1 MSLNHYAEFCGSNIF
16 LNCSSA
22 FHLGAFHEITPVIY
36 HFVLTSFSSLPDE
49 SFLASLTSPRSL
61 SIPTPI
67 SIPTCNSIREH
78 HKTSAKFQSSHIFIE
93 IRTFLELEFILR
105 LIHKCSGVTKSIRN
119 FLHRPIVSRLIYPQE
134 LMSSRLLA
142 NNTVW
147 I

>member
-1 MSLNHYAEFCGSNIF
+1 MKSPQSFIISYLHRS
-16 LNCSSA
+16 
-22 FHLGAFHEITPVIY
+22 H
-36 HFVLTSFSSLPDE
+36 HFLTSLFWLHLLHRDRFQYPHQSE
-49 SFLASLTSPRSL
+49 IYMQF
-61 SIPTPI
+61 
-67 SIPTCNSIREH
+67 NEEH